1 MKIKLILLIGLIF
14 LNFSNDLSQQLTVT
28 RIEMM
33 PNNPSPYL
41 MRDWKDVARGYDS
54 IAYNLNT
61 SGTYLPL
68 IRIQNDAVNY
78 PSEQFYSLDSY
89 VGTIHNNSGEAIN
102 ILPSL
107 IGASL
112 LGINKSNQYGYNWVQ
127 MSREFFNK
135 KSGENVYLNSPAT
148 STGDDWWYETM
159 PNVFFQQLYK
169 LYPNTIDYKNQF
181 IALAD
186 RWLEAVNAMGGST
199 TPWTVPNMNHRAW
212 NLITMMPNDTD
223 VPEPE
228 AAGAIGYMLY
238 NAYQET
244 KEQKYLIGA
253 EWCMEFLNSLNT
265 NPAYEIQLP
274 YGVLTAAKMNTEIGT
289 NYEISK
295 MLNWCFDLTQ
305 LRSWNVIIGKWQ
317 TQDVSGL
324 IGEDSDRQYAFS
336 MNGFQQAG
344 ALVPLV
350 KYDGR
355 FANAIGKWILNLANA
370 SRLFYSNYID
380 DLRQDSRIWAKEYDP
395 KSYIA
400 YEALLKGNTGW
411 ATATGDA
418 KKGGWASTNLSLYS
432 SSSVGYLAAIVDTT
446 DIPMILQLD
455 LNATDFYKTNDFPS
469 YLVYN
474 PYTEEKTVR
483 IKIPAGTYDLF
494 NLIENN
500 FIASNIS
507 NEYSITIN
515 PLSSTAFVC
524 IPSDAEK
531 GYKNNKLIVNGLV
544 VDYDLGLEVN
554 IPPRIK
560 SLSAPESTIKLG
572 KKIKIYCTVFY
583 NENSVINYSWSAI
596 KGNILG
602 SASEIEFTPTELG
615 EAIIKV
621 IVTDNTTKSDTSEI
635 RIDVVES
642 INNSPQ
648 INLLKAESRKLNL
661 GEKSKLICKTSDLDD
676 DNLTINWS
684 SRSGTFETIADTTYW
699 ISPFTEGVYF
709 LTCSVDDGNGGN
721 ATDSI
726 KVLVRDFQKYS
737 TPNLI
742 AYFPFNS
749 NVLDESG
756 NGNNGINNG
765 ALFVNDRLNHS
776 KSALNFDGVNDN
788 VQIKNNSSINFQ
800 NEISISFW
808 IKTESLTDKETYII
822 SHGSYDNRYK
832 ISISAKKLRWTIKT
846 NNAVNNGIIDLD
858 SELILKSNSL
868 YHCVASY
875 NGTDLEIWI
884 NGDLNGFTQWSGKL
898 LTSSQDLMI
907 AQMLPNNVNYNFKG
921 NIDEVKI
928 YDNMLLPSEVK
939 KLIDIP
945 VSVKEEKKE
954 PIPTETKL
962 VSNFPNPFN
971 PSTVI
976 NYLVST
982 QGVIKIEIYNLLG
995 EKIKE
1000 LVNEEKPIGNYITRW
1015 EGKNQNGNLVS
1026 SGIYFCV
1033 LSNKNNISK
1042 LKLLLIK

>member
-1 MKIKLILLIGLIF
+1 MKTKLILLIGLM
-14 LNFSNDLSQQLTVT
+14 LLSFSNDFSQQLTIN

-33 PNNPSPYL
+33 PNSPTPYI
-41 MRDWKDVARGYDS
+41 MRDWKNVARGYDS
-54 IAYNLNT
+54 IAYNLNA

-68 IRIQNDAVNY
+68 IKVQNDAVNY
-78 PSEQFYSLDSY
+78 PGEQFYSLNSY
-89 VGTIHNNSGEAIN
+89 VGTIYNNSGEAIN

-107 IGASL
+107 IGATL
-112 LGINKSNQYGYNWVQ
+112 VGIDKSNQYSYNWVK

-181 IALAD
+181 ITLAD
-186 RWLEAVNAMGGST
+186 RWLESVNAMGGST
-199 TPWTVPNMNHRAW
+199 TPWTIPNMNHRAW
-212 NLITMMPNDTD
+212 NLITMMPNDSD

-228 AAGAIGYMLY
+228 AAGAIGYILY

-244 KEQKYLIGA
+244 NDQKYLIGA
-253 EWCMEFLNSLNT
+253 EWCMEYLNTLNS

-274 YGVLTAAKMNTEIGT
+274 YGVLTAARMNAEIGT
-289 NYEISK
+289 TYDTPK

-305 LRSWNVIIGKWQ
+305 LRSWNVIVGKWQ
-317 TQDVSGL
+317 AQDVSGL

-350 KYDGR
+350 KYDER
-355 FANAIGKWILNLANA
+355 FANVIGKWILNLANA
-370 SRLFYSNYID
+370 SRLFYSDYVD

-455 LNATDFYKTNDFPS
+455 LNATDFYKKNNFPS

-474 PYTEEKTVR
+474 SYSEAKDVT
-483 IKIPAGTYDLF
+483 IKIPSGTYDLY
-494 NLIENN
+494 NLRGNN
-500 FIASNIS
+500 FIANNIS
-507 NEYSITIN
+507 NDFQISVN
-515 PLSSTAFVC
+515 PLSSSTIIC
-524 IPSDAEK
+524 IPSDGIKET
-531 GYKNNKLIVNGLV
+531 KNNKLFVNGLV
-544 VDYDLGLEVN
+544 IDYDLGLEVN
-554 IPPRIK
+554 LPPRIK

-572 KKIKIYCTVFY
+572 KKTNIYCTVY
-583 NENSVINYSWSAI
+583 DRENSTINFSWSVT
-596 KGNILG
+596 KGNITG
-602 SASEIEFTPTELG
+602 SGPEIEFTPSELG
-615 EAIIKV
+615 EAIIKL
-621 IVTDNTTKSDTSEI
+621 IITDDSSQSDTSEI
-635 RIDVVES
+635 KINVVES
-642 INNSPQ
+642 INNAPQ

-661 GEKSKLICKTSDLDD
+661 GEKSKLICKASDPEE
-676 DNLTINWS
+676 DNITINWS
-684 SRSGTFETIADTTYW
+684 SKFGTFEIISDTTYW
-699 ISPFTEGVYF
+699 VAPLTEGVYF
-709 LTCSVDDGNGGN
+709 LTCSVDDGNGGDVI
-721 ATDSI
+721 DSI

-742 AYFPFNS
+742 AYYPFNS

-765 ALFVNDRLNHS
+765 ALFVNDRLNQS

-788 VQIKNNSSINFQ
+788 VQIKNNSALNFQ
-800 NEISISFW
+800 NGISISFW

-846 NNAVNNGIIDLD
+846 NNSVNNGIIDLD
-858 SELILKSNSL
+858 SELSLKSNSL

-907 AQMLPNNVNYNFKG
+907 SQMLPGNVNYNFKG
-921 NIDEVKI
+921 NIDEVRI
-928 YDNMLLPSEVK
+928 YDNILLPSEIK

-945 VSVKEEKKE
+945 VSVKEKKE
-954 PIPTETKL
+954 QIPTETKL
-962 VSNFPNPFN
+962 VSNYPNPFN

-976 NYLVST
+976 NYLVSSP
-982 QGVIKIEIYNLLG
+982 GVVKIEIYNLLG

-1000 LVNEEKPIGNYITRW
+1000 LVNEEKPIGNYVTRW
-1015 EGKNQNGNLVS
+1015 EGKNENGNIVS
-1026 SGIYFCV
+1026 SGIYFCI
-1033 LSNKNNISK
+1033 LSNKSSISK